1 MEEALRFLRA
11 YEFWIYTILALGGLI
26 YIRKFFLAWEELR
39 DAAFGLE
46 RESAQSRLNQSAGM
60 LIVLLAMGFGVFFL
74 VSFIS
79 PTVPGANPLL
89 TPTLDLL
96 ATSTTTLQI
105 DEINNNGGDDL
116 IADTPLPPPPQDV
129 GEGCIPGQ
137 VMLTEPQRGSEI
149 SGVVT
154 LEGTAQ
160 VANFGFFKY
169 EVQRA
174 GDPIWLTILAVR
186 EAKID
191 EELGPWDTRALPP
204 GDYLLRLVVTD
215 NEGQSLPPCVI
226 QVRVFNPED
235 Q

>member
-1 MEEALRFLRA
+1 MEEALRFLRT
-11 YEFWIYTILALGGLI
+11 YEFWIYSILAIGGLV
-26 YIRKFFLAWEELR
+26 YVRKFFLAWEELR
-39 DAAFGLE
+39 EAAFGLE
-46 RESAQSRLNQSAGM
+46 RESAQSRLNQAAGM
-60 LIVLLAMGFGVFFL
+60 LIMLLAIGFGVFFL
-74 VSFIS
+74 VSFVS

-96 ATSTTTLQI
+96 ASPTTTLQTE
-105 DEINNNGGDDL
+105 EIANNGIDPTDSE
-116 IADTPLPPPPQDV
+116 TPVPSPLSNQV
-129 GEGCIPGQ
+129 EGCIPGQ
-137 VMLTEPQRGSEI
+137 VMITEPEYGSEV
-149 SGVVT
+149 GDVVT
-154 LEGTAQ
+154 LVGTAQ
-160 VANFGFFKY
+160 VPNFGFFKY

-186 EAKID
+186 EAKMD

-226 QVRVFNPED
+226 QVRVYNPED